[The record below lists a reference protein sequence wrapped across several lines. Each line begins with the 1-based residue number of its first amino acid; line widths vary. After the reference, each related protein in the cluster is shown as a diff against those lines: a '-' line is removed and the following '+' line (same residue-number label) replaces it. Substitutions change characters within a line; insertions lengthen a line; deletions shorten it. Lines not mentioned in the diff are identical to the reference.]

1 MNLSLLDCT
10 LRDGGY
16 YNNWEFQNNLLH
28 SYISKLKKSNI
39 DVIEIGLEVVK
50 MGRTSITI
58 RCEARVK
65 KTQRTIIRIEKMVFV
80 NLDENLKP
88 LPHNKV
94 YEE

>member
-1 MNLSLLDCT
+1 MAEKHCEILMYFCRLCGEMAKTKFLSEIDFVSPART
-10 LRDGGY
+10 G
-16 YNNWEFQNNLLH
+16 
-28 SYISKLKKSNI
+28 